1 MLSLLCHFKMDKGSN
16 HTIMSDNYNE
26 LNTGIAL
33 VDGGVSDIPTLGI
46 KKSANYIISPSG
58 MKMYETVFSG
68 YISLSSYAKAGE
80 ERYLGYMSNPYPQNT
95 NSIPI
100 IIPVILMNQEQSITQ
115 VAALY
120 VKGNGGIYLSTPQT
134 LKSALFS
141 NVCITLCKQY
151 CYYH

>member
-1 MLSLLCHFKMDKGSN
+1 
-16 HTIMSDNYNE
+16 
-26 LNTGIAL
+26 
-33 VDGGVSDIPTLGI
+33 
-46 KKSANYIISPSG
+46 
-58 MKMYETVFSG
+58 MYETVFSG
-68 YISLSSYAKAGE
+68 YIGLSSYAKAGE

-100 IIPVILMNQEQSITQ
+100 VIPVILMNQEQSITQ